1 VLFSALSLLSG
12 GGNKPHEHVGW
23 RLQHLIQ
30 QLQTLWRRFVTF
42 VYSVRA
48 SHVTFNL
55 IERVWKRSGIL
66 FSTL

>member
-1 VLFSALSLLSG
+1 
-12 GGNKPHEHVGW
+12 VGW

-42 VYSVRA
+42 EYSVRA
-48 SHVTFNL
+48 SQVTFNL